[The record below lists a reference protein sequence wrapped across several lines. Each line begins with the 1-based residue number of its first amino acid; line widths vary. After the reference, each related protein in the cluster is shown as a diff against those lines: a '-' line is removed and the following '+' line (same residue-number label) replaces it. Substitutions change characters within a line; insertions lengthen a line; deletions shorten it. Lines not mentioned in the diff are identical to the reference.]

1 MPSPWQSQLSKPSNV
16 KKLIQLFARRFAVK
30 GHNVDPAARR
40 PIIWNGQVGEHS
52 CLRDY
57 GSKEDWAKVCPTI
70 KDNLEDEPVNPGQ
83 PVEPCD
89 AGQAGSSANPG
100 RRRRRQAGGGGGSCP
115 YVPGDNGPGK
125 NINWEEGPSA
135 PECAGDDNCGGELC
149 EGYYCNPDPE
159 IPHPP
164 DYYDPKD
171 PENPHGQ
178 PPQTPPDPDPEPT
191 STTTSSTPPTNTP
204 EPPVETMPLCVGSS
218 VTPTGQ
224 FPVYAYSAYSP
235 GKCTHSFP
243 PRPQLP
249 SPWTKLTPLGLH
261 CDGIFIVD
269 GNIGSSPDICDA
281 PNENF
286 SFDICDT
293 ELTFVNEGPE
303 FFSKCGFQ
311 IEIEGKKYTPRQLDT
326 LDEDNPCSGH
336 CDTVGISGLLLYD
349 LPAPAC
355 D

>member
-1 MPSPWQSQLSKPSNV
+1 MSQRTAPFARKALWSTALTNMSCFISAAAPQVAALAAYFRAVPSPWQSQLSKPSNV
-16 KKLIQLFARRFAVK
+16 KKLIQLFARRFAVE
-30 GHNVDPAARR
+30 GHNVDPTARR

-70 KDNLEDEPVNPGQ
+70 KENLEDEPVNPGQ

-100 RRRRRQAGGGGGSCP
+100 RRRRRQAGAGGGSCP

-135 PECAGDDNCGGELC
+135 PECAGDHNCGGELC
-149 EGYYCNPDPE
+149 EGYYCDPDPE

-178 PPQTPPDPDPEPT
+178 PAEPPPEPT
-191 STTTSSTPPTNTP
+191 STTTSTPPTNTP
-204 EPPVETMPLCVGSS
+204 EPPGETMPLCVGSS
-218 VTPTGQ
+218 VTPTGE

-243 PRPQLP
+243 PRSQLP
-249 SPWTKLTPLGLH
+249 SP
-261 CDGIFIVD
+261 
-269 GNIGSSPDICDA
+269 
-281 PNENF
+281 
-286 SFDICDT
+286 
-293 ELTFVNEGPE
+293 
-303 FFSKCGFQ
+303 
-311 IEIEGKKYTPRQLDT
+311 
-326 LDEDNPCSGH
+326 
-336 CDTVGISGLLLYD
+336 
-349 LPAPAC
+349 
-355 D
+355 